1 MSRVNPRSYG
11 GTVPTAAEPVIWD
24 VVVVGAGPAG
34 SSAARAAARAGART
48 LLIDRA
54 VFPRYKTCGG
64 GLMGASQRAVPPGV
78 RIPVQATVDR
88 VSFTLRGRF
97 GRLRRSESGFIP
109 MVNRDAFDHALV
121 RAAQEAGVDFTP
133 GVQVKAVEQD
143 ADRIQVRTGAG
154 PISTRALVGC
164 DGSASPV
171 ARGLGVRL
179 AQVDLGLEYELAV
192 DRPDGTWERRIH
204 LDWGPVPGS
213 YGWLFP
219 KGDSLTVGVI
229 AGKGEG
235 AATTEYLDDL
245 VARLGLSGAAV
256 LRRSGHLTR
265 CRTDDS
271 PLGHDRILLA
281 GDAAGLLE
289 PWTREGISF
298 ALRSGSLAGTRAAEI
313 ARTTTADAR
322 ERAQSRYRDEVDA
335 TLGVEMRAGGRF
347 LRAFRRSPAV
357 FHAAISA
364 VPAGWDAFVA
374 LTTGQKTY
382 PDAAGRRPVSLLL
395 DAVARLP
402 TRRDRRP

>member
-1 MSRVNPRSYG
+1 MSRVKPARTV
-11 GTVPTAAEPVIWD
+11 GTVTAAEPEIWD

-48 LLIDRA
+48 LLLDRA
-54 VFPRYKTCGG
+54 EFPRYKTCGG
-64 GLMGASQRAVPPGV
+64 GLMGASQRAVPAGV
-78 RIPVQATVDR
+78 RIPVRASVDR

-97 GRLRRSESGFIP
+97 GRLRRAESGFIP

-121 RAAQEAGVDFTP
+121 RAAQEDGVAFTP
-133 GVQVKAVEQD
+133 GVQVKAVEQG
-143 ADRIQVRTGAG
+143 ADGVAVRTGAG
-154 PISTRALVGC
+154 PVRALAVVGC

-171 ARGLGVRL
+171 ARGLGVRM

-192 DRPDGTWERRIH
+192 DRPGGPWERRIH

-213 YGWLFP
+213 YGWVFP
-219 KGDSLTVGVI
+219 KGGSLTVGVI

-235 AATTEYLDDL
+235 AATTAYLDDL

-271 PLGHDRILLA
+271 PLGRDRVLLA

-298 ALRSGSLAGTRAAEI
+298 ALRSGSLAGARAAEI
-313 ARTTTADAR
+313 ALGTTADAR
-322 ERAQSRYRDEVDA
+322 ERTQLRYRQEVDA
-335 TLGVEMRAGGRF
+335 TLGAEMRAGARF

-357 FHAAISA
+357 FHAGISA
-364 VPAGWDAFVA
+364 LPAGWDAFVDLVA
-374 LTTGQKTY
+374 GRKTY
-382 PDAAGRRPVSLLL
+382 ADAAARRPVALVL

-402 TRRDRRP
+402 APR